1 MIIRPHGKPCGFSVR
16 ADGVYAKIIHMTA
29 MKKIQSAD
37 RHKIPLLM
45 PKKYDRLVH
54 ISIMTLLLFGIVMV
68 GSASMGLSVGNSRYL
83 LFTVLKQ
90 VFFGTLGYIGMCF
103 FANNFTLN
111 QLKGNRFV
119 SYVFIMIIALL
130 VCLLFPPP
138 VGTDTRAWLRMT
150 IAGQEISIQP
160 SEFAKL
166 MAMAIVAAYCGD
178 ITKRFSSAREM
189 LMRPVGFIVLM
200 MFIITILQDDFG
212 SAFVIFIITCVC
224 LLIPN
229 HPQMKKTQLTLKILF
244 CLAVIA
250 SVYILSP
257 AGESLIVNL
266 SFLKDYQ
273 KNRFLS
279 AVDPFRDPYNTGFQL
294 INGLVSFASGG
305 WLGRGFGASIRKYMQ
320 FPAANTDYILAI
332 LVEELGIA
340 GFMLLM
346 ALYCVI
352 IFQLQRYAQKIHSE
366 KAKIILVG
374 VSIYLLVHM
383 LLNIGGVTG
392 LLPLTGVPLLMI
404 SSGGSSVMSFMVG
417 IGLCQAVISAFNRG
431 EIQ

>member
-1 MIIRPHGKPCGFSVR
+1 
-16 ADGVYAKIIHMTA
+16 
-29 MKKIQSAD
+29 MKKTQTAG
-37 RHKIPLLM
+37 RHKIPLIM
-45 PKKYDRLVH
+45 PDKYDRLIH
-54 ISIMTLLLFGIVMV
+54 ISIMGLLLFGIVMV

-83 LFTVLKQ
+83 LMTVLKQ
-90 VFFGTLGYIGMCF
+90 IVFGMIGYVGMCF
-103 FANNFTLN
+103 FANQFTLA

-119 SYVFIMIIALL
+119 SYVFLMIIALL

-138 VGTDTRAWLRMT
+138 AGTDTRAWLRVV
-150 IAGQEISIQP
+150 IAGVEVSIQP

-178 ITKRFSSAREM
+178 INKKFDNTRQM
-189 LMRPVGFIVLM
+189 LTRPLGFIFVM
-200 MFIITILQDDFG
+200 CFIITVLQDDFG

-229 HPQMKKTQLTLKILF
+229 HPQMKKTQITLKVLF

-257 AGESLIVNL
+257 AGESLIENF

-279 AVDPFRDPYNTGFQL
+279 AVDPFRDPYDTGFQL

-305 WLGRGFGASIRKYMQ
+305 WLGRGFGGSIRKYMQ
-320 FPAANTDYILAI
+320 FPAANTDYILAV

-340 GFMLLM
+340 GFLALM
-346 ALYCVI
+346 ALYCTI
-352 IFQLQRYAQKIHSE
+352 MFQLLRYAQKIHSE
-366 KAKIILVG
+366 KAKIILCG
-374 VSIYLLVHM
+374 VAVYLLVHM

-417 IGLCQAVISAFNRG
+417 IGLCQGIISAFNRG